1 MKSTD
6 SICHIYATFRR
17 RHLIKMPNA
26 TRILGKMLD
35 ELMGNHRNVNPN
47 DKVGC

>member
-1 MKSTD
+1 MPEV
-6 SICHIYATFRR
+6 FRGR
-17 RHLIKMPNA
+17 DLIIMPNA

-47 DKVGC
+47 DKVSC

>member
-1 MKSTD
+1 MF
-6 SICHIYATFRR
+6 I
-17 RHLIKMPNA
+17 MPNA